1 MPFHS
6 NESLFIVLVSYSRD
20 NDFIEAEQ
28 LHT

>member
-1 MPFHS
+1 MPFRS
-6 NESLFIVLVSYSRD
+6 SESLFIVLVSYSGD

>member
-6 NESLFIVLVSYSRD
+6 SESLFIVLVSYSRD
-20 NDFIEAEQ
+20 NGFIEAEQ